1 MPRRNRTSMEAP
13 AAKGVPKVTAP
24 ADRVELK
31 PPPLGCEGGCSSVVP
46 STVTLLVPA
55 PHGARSTVTTTLE
68 DVRGRRSAVPDGAGN
83 VVRSMIL
90 NRSRVRSPPL
100 VLVKVRR
107 TSSVPKVELL
117 AGSLVKSRT
126 ELGGGG
132 GWAPEPLSCACRGAV
147 GVYKIEIDG
156 IVVGVQRHAGRQAGG
171 EGRDRAL
178 FSTDVAG
185 ERVVDGEGCQGR
197 ITSALLVQRIGFGSR
212 AHGIQPVGQQE
223 LGGGIAAEQRD
234 PCIVRNV
241 RDVGGIACGCR
252 AIASGVG
259 ADGVG
264 HAVDAQVVPVGRDD
278 GAVGDGTPQRAIRSC
293 YAVPSAGTGGD
304 HGEW

>member
-1 MPRRNRTSMEAP
+1 MPRRNRPSMAAP

-31 PPPLGCEGGCSSVVP
+31 PPPLGCEGCCSSVVP

-126 ELGGGG
+126 ELG
-132 GWAPEPLSCACRGAV
+132 
-147 GVYKIEIDG
+147 
-156 IVVGVQRHAGRQAGG
+156 VVGGATQGSSKAGLTMLPITGLLRLEGDGVPRHAGRQAGG